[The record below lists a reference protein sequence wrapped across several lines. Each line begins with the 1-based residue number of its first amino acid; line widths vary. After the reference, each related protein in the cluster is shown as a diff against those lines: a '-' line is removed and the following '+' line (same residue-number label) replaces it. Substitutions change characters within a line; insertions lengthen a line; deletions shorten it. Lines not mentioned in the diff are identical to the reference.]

1 MSVAICAE
9 RDQIQCFAEL
19 DLGLQ
24 CFVSVADIFCCFK
37 PKKGIR
43 KEVQTMNVFILSLS
57 YAFSLANGN
66 FTATKFQENT
76 HAKSQSG
83 KCFLT
88 LQTLSLYFPVL
99 IIIINCKLQ
108 NRALTIVNHVFNH
121 MLF

>member
-1 MSVAICAE
+1 MSIAISAE

-24 CFVSVADIFCCFK
+24 CFVNVADIFCCFK
-37 PKKGIR
+37 PKKGIS

-66 FTATKFQENT
+66 FTATKFQEIT

-83 KCFLT
+83 ECFITLHSQFVFSCFNNYYK
-88 LQTLSLYFPVL
+88 LQTA
-99 IIIINCKLQ
+99 K
-108 NRALTIVNHVFNH
+108 
-121 MLF
+121 